1 MSTLDIKRHPAGMWC
16 MSAMYAFFT
25 FAFGGINS
33 VLVLFL
39 IKYVGVSS
47 THAYEIY
54 AAFNSLVFTYPLIG
68 GYLASRFG
76 YKRITII
83 GLAFCIAGIFLLS
96 DSNYY
101 TMYVGLG
108 GFIVGYGMCTTACFS
123 LVGLFY
129 DKQDARR
136 ESGYTMF
143 YLLFNFGF
151 LTGAISNGYI
161 VQYFGYMATFFM
173 DAVSLTIS
181 LVLFSIFAAS
191 VKSFKSQALA
201 PQIKFSNFTL
211 ILIPML
217 IGIITL
223 PLVSLLLKFT
233 KLNSELL
240 FTFLLVSIGVVLWMA
255 YQQKDQLS
263 KKRLYAFLAL
273 LVISLA
279 FWSLYMLE
287 PSLLTVFIDRNVDR
301 NVFGFVIPASVYYS
315 LDPVFVITL
324 GYVFSRL
331 WWHLGHK
338 GKDLSIPA
346 KFMLSLV
353 AMGIGYLILAVGIHF
368 AGTDHLASSVW
379 IVLCYLFL
387 SSAELLLAPISLSM
401 TGRLAPPGK
410 EGTLMGVFQVFPG
423 YAAILSG
430 YLANLTATPG
440 VGLPAKT
447 NTIYSHVFFE
457 LGAVT
462 VVLGIVTALFI
473 PTLKKL
479 IRNNNAGALNG
490 W

>member
-1 MSTLDIKRHPAGMWC
+1 MSTV
-16 MSAMYAFFT
+16 YAFFT

-39 IKYVGVSS
+39 IKHVGMSS
-47 THAYEIY
+47 AHAYEIY

-76 YKRITII
+76 YKQITII
-83 GLAFCIAGIFLLS
+83 GFLFCIVGIFLLLHS
-96 DSNYY
+96 HYY
-101 TMYVGLG
+101 TMCLGLA
-108 GFIVGYGMCTTACFS
+108 GFIVGYGMCTTTCFA

-129 DKQDARR
+129 DKHDVRR

-151 LTGAISNGYI
+151 LTGIIINGYI
-161 VQYFGYMATFFM
+161 AQYLGYLYTFFI
-173 DAVSLTIS
+173 DAISVTIS
-181 LVLFSIFAAS
+181 LILFISFSKWIRAAEGQS
-191 VKSFKSQALA
+191 LA
-201 PQIKFSNFTL
+201 PQVNFSSFN
-211 ILIPML
+211 IISIPVL
-217 IGIITL
+217 VGVITL
-223 PLVSLLLKFT
+223 PLVCLLLMFT

-240 FTFLLVSIGVVLWMA
+240 LIFLLISVGVVLWMA
-255 YQQKDQLS
+255 HQQKEKID

-273 LVISLA
+273 LIISLA

-301 NVFGFVIPASVYYS
+301 HVFGSVIPASVYYS
-315 LDPVFVITL
+315 LDAVFVIIL

-331 WWHLGHK
+331 WWYLGHK

-346 KFMLSLV
+346 KFTLSLIS
-353 AMGIGYLILAVGIHF
+353 MGTGYLILALGVQFVNAEYLTNSI
-368 AGTDHLASSVW
+368 W

-423 YAAILSG
+423 YAAVVSG
-430 YLANLTATPG
+430 YLANLTTTPG
-440 VGLPAKT
+440 VGAPMKT
-447 NTIYSHVFFE
+447 NPVYSHVFFE

-462 VVLGIVTALFI
+462 VVLGLIAATFVPMI
-473 PTLKKL
+473 KKL
-479 IRNNNAGALNG
+479 IRHDQQEVLNA
-490 W
+490 